1 MYKYFG
7 PERLDVLKGCMVRYS
22 PLGAFNDPFEG
33 RPEILSITSS
43 QQAKETFEAVMPETI
58 KEAIDSAPAGLKALI
73 PPPMLEILL
82 RQEMTAKESEML
94 SLLQSFTTK
103 IPQLMSSTFDKT
115 LGAFCLSEVP
125 DSLLMWSHYGASHA
139 GFVLEFDARHTYF
152 HQQKGPED
160 EFRHLRRVEY
170 RESRPSANLTD
181 FDGVDVFLVKSGH
194 WAYEREWRI
203 FRALQE
209 ADEVIPAEPYS
220 FHLFRF
226 PPNALRSVI
235 LGARASSE
243 TEASIKE
250 VLLANRELKHVR
262 LRRARADDSHFLLRI
277 EECTALS
284 SDIGCRNSA

>member
-7 PERLDVLKGCMVRYS
+7 PERMDVLKGCMVRYS

-33 RPEILSITSS
+33 RPEILSVTSS
-43 QQAKETFEAVMPETI
+43 QQAKETLQAVIPEAI
-58 KEAIDSAPAGLKALI
+58 KEALDSVPAELKALI
-73 PPPMLEILL
+73 PQHMLESWM
-82 RQEMTAKESEML
+82 REQMAAKESEML
-94 SLLQSFTTK
+94 GFLQSFTPK
-103 IPQLMSSTFDKT
+103 ITQLMSSTFDKA

-139 GFVLEFDARHTYF
+139 GFVLEFDARHAYF

-170 RESRPSANLTD
+170 RETRPSANLTD

-209 ADEVIPAEPYS
+209 ADSVIPADPYS

-226 PPNALRSVI
+226 PPEALNSVI
-235 LGARASSE
+235 LGARATSE
-243 TEASIKE
+243 TEDSVKD
-250 VLLANRELKHVR
+250 VLLGNSELSHVR
-262 LRRARADDSHFLLRI
+262 LRSARADDSHFLLRI
-277 EECTALS
+277 EDCPA
-284 SDIGCRNSA
+284 

>member
-1 MYKYFG
+1 MKSVPPSMYKYFG

-22 PLGAFNDPFEG
+22 PLGVFNDPFEG
-33 RPEILSITSS
+33 RPEILSVTSS
-43 QQAKETFEAVMPETI
+43 QEAKEAFQAIIPEAI
-58 KEAIDSAPAGLKALI
+58 KEALDSVPANFKALI
-73 PPPMLEILL
+73 PSPVLETWI
-82 RQEMTAKESEML
+82 RAQMVAKESEML
-94 SLLQSFTTK
+94 GLLQSFTPK
-103 IPQLMSSTFDKT
+103 IAQIMSSTFDKE

-139 GFVLEFDARHTYF
+139 GFALEFDARHAHF

-170 RESRPSANLTD
+170 RETRPSANLTD
-181 FDGVDVFLVKSGH
+181 FNGVDVFLVKSGH

-209 ADEVIPAEPYS
+209 SDSVIPAEPYS

-226 PPNALRSVI
+226 PPDALRSVI
-235 LGARASSE
+235 LGARATSE
-243 TEASIKE
+243 TKASIQE
-250 VLLANRELKHVR
+250 ILLANRELKHVM

-277 EECTALS
+277 EDS
-284 SDIGCRNSA
+284 ST

>member
-1 MYKYFG
+1 MKSVPPSMFKYFG

-33 RPEILSITSS
+33 RPEFLSVTSP
-43 QQAKETFEAVMPETI
+43 QQAKETLQAVIPEAI
-58 KEAIDSAPAGLKALI
+58 KEALDSVSPELKALI
-73 PPPMLEILL
+73 PWSMLEAWMREQIA
-82 RQEMTAKESEML
+82 AKESEML
-94 SLLQSFTTK
+94 GALQSFTPK
-103 IPQLMSSTFDKT
+103 ISQLMSSTFDKS

-125 DSLLMWSHYGASHA
+125 DSLLMWSHYAASHT

-170 RESRPSANLTD
+170 RETRPSANLTD

-209 ADEVIPAEPYS
+209 ADVVIPAEPHS
-220 FHLFRF
+220 LHLFRF
-226 PPNALRSVI
+226 PPDALRSAI
-235 LGARASSE
+235 LGARATSD
-243 TEASIKE
+243 TAAALKDI
-250 VLLANRELKHVR
+250 LLVNNNLKHVR

-277 EECTALS
+277 EDYPA
-284 SDIGCRNSA
+284 

>member
-1 MYKYFG
+1 MKSVPSSMFKYFG

-33 RPEILSITSS
+33 RPEILSVTSP
-43 QQAKETFEAVMPETI
+43 QQAKETFQAVIPEAI
-58 KEAIDSAPAGLKALI
+58 KEALDSVPPELKALI
-73 PPPMLEILL
+73 PLPMLETLM
-82 RQEMTAKESEML
+82 REQMVAKESEIL
-94 SLLQSFTTK
+94 VALQSFTPK
-103 IPQLMSSTFDKT
+103 ISQLMSSTFDKS

-152 HQQKGPED
+152 HEQKGPED

-170 RESRPSANLTD
+170 RETRPSASLTD

-203 FRALQE
+203 FRALRE
-209 ADEVIPAEPYS
+209 ANLVIPAEPHS
-220 FHLFRF
+220 FHLFSF
-226 PPNALRSVI
+226 PPDALRSLI
-235 LGARASSE
+235 LGARATSD
-243 TEASIKE
+243 TVAAVKD
-250 VLLANRELKHVR
+250 VLLANSNFKHVR

-277 EECTALS
+277 EDYPA
-284 SDIGCRNSA
+284 